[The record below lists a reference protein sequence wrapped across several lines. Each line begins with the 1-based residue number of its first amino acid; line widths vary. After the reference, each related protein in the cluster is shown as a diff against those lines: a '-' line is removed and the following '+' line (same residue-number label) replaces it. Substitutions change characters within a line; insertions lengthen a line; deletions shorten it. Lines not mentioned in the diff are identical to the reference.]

1 MTIPGRLL
9 LFVLF
14 TLSTSVLTGQSD
26 TLSRKE
32 IRKQKKQLKIEQ
44 GKPLLTP
51 LAGPAYTPELEFT
64 LAGGFLLSYKTNP
77 RDSLIQRSSSPLMFG
92 ITSTGAYFFSSI
104 VSTYWL
110 EDKLRIYADIWF
122 KNMPDHYWGAGYES
136 AYNTVKSDSTTACK
150 RLWWWMNPRILWQLR
165 PNYFL
170 GLNVDYNYTRYSETS
185 AGVEEDPDF
194 INYGT
199 ENMNSGFGIIARY
212 DSRDIPVNAYKGTY
226 IDLMATFYAPAFGGD
241 NKYQVYQLD
250 FRKYFQIRRPGRT
263 FALQAKTR
271 LGVGNVPYGEMS
283 MLGTPF
289 DLRGYTW
296 GRYRDKS
303 MLFFIGEY
311 RHMFNKRSG
320 EMSKHGVVAWLGTGS
335 VFDSPSGLTNWLP
348 NGGVGYRLE
357 VQPRMNLRIDIGF
370 GRETQGFYFNFNEA
384 F

>member
-1 MTIPGRLL
+1 MAMPSRI
-9 LFVLF
+9 LFLVLF
-14 TLSTSVLTGQSD
+14 TLSASVLTGQSD
-26 TLSRKE
+26 TLTKKE
-32 IRKQKKQLKIEQ
+32 IRKQKKQLKIDQ

-51 LAGPAYTPELEFT
+51 LAGPAYTPELQFT

-110 EDKLRIYADIWF
+110 EDKLRIYGDIWF

-136 AYNTVKSDSTTACK
+136 AYQTVKSDSTTACK
-150 RLWWWMNPRILWQLR
+150 RLWWWINPRILWQLR

-170 GLNVDYNYTRYSETS
+170 GLNVDYNYTRFSETS
-185 AGVEEDPDF
+185 AGVEEDPNF
-194 INYGT
+194 NKYGP

-226 IDLMATFYAPAFGGD
+226 IDLMATFYYPAFGGD
-241 NKYQVYQLD
+241 NKYQVYQLY
-250 FRKYFQIRRPGRT
+250 FRKYFQLGKPGRT

-271 LGVGNVPYGEMS
+271 LGVGNIPYGEMS

-335 VFDSPSGLTNWLP
+335 VFDSPSGLKNWLP

-357 VQPRMNLRIDIGF
+357 VQPRMNLRIDIGV